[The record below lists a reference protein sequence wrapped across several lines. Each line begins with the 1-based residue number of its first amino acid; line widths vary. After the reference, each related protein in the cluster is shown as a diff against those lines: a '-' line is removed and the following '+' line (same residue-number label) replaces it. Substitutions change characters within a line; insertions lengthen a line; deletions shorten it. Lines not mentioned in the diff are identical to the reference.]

1 MLTIVEVGGCAY
13 DAPPAA
19 APQPTAPEVRREPQL
34 TGDELE
40 QAIEKSGRER
50 ARKQAEARKRAAERD
65 RQREEANDA
74 QDAAE
79 SAAERAE
86 RQKKAATSQQAVDSA
101 VYGLKRGDP
110 NDPTDRGEPAYTE
123 TSKGS
128 LERKADD
135 AEKSP

>member
-1 MLTIVEVGGCAY
+1 
-13 DAPPAA
+13 
-19 APQPTAPEVRREPQL
+19 VRREPQL

-50 ARKQAEARKRAAERD
+50 ERKQAETRKRAAERD

-79 SAAERAE
+79 SPAERSE
-86 RQKKAATSQQAVDSA
+86 RQKKAATSQHAVDSV

-110 NDPTDRGEPAYTE
+110 NDPTDHGVPAYPE
-123 TSKGS
+123 VPEHG
-128 LERKADD
+128 
-135 AEKSP
+135 AEQP